1 MALRTIRGLA
11 AALLMGVAG
20 VAAASD
26 VVVIGHKDNAAADVD
41 KAFVAKAFT
50 GDARSWPAGGPVMLI
65 DQGEDS
71 AARAAFYGKVVG
83 KSAANVKAMWAQL
96 VFSGKAVPPKV
107 IDGDAEV
114 KKAVAA
120 NRNAIGYISAAA
132 VDDSVKVLMK

>member
-1 MALRTIRGLA
+1 MGARTIRGLA
-11 AALLMGVAG
+11 AALMLSVTGL
-20 VAAASD
+20 ASAND
-26 VVVIGHKDNAAADVD
+26 VVVIGNKDNAATDVD

-50 GDARSWPAGGPVMLI
+50 GDARNWPAGGSVVLI
-65 DQGEDS
+65 DQGEES
-71 AARAAFYGKVVG
+71 AARSSFYGKIVG

-120 NRNAIGYISAAA
+120 NKNAIGYISAAA
-132 VDDSVKVLMK
+132 VDDSVKVLVK